1 MRTHAD
7 PAAAL
12 LTPEAVRERCGK
24 VFDLALSGRT
34 KHFDVDLARLDVAA
48 GLVVSEIRRN
58 YPRGNVPLH
67 SRWRHFELNGR
78 DLWAEILAHH
88 QPMAPDA
95 LARARIDLAVISVL
109 LDAGA
114 GADWH
119 YNDAPTEL
127 AIGRSE
133 GLALASLRMFEAGLL
148 SSTPNEDPLRVDQE
162 KLENLKPEALAHAF
176 QATPQNALP
185 GIDLRTR
192 LLNNLG
198 RALAAAPSVFAGN
211 GSVRPGHIYDYLKSR
226 SDAGGTVPARLIL
239 ITLLE
244 HLGAAWPGARRFGD
258 VMIADAG
265 DFPLLELAGAADGIV
280 PFHKLSQWLSYSLI
294 EPLQEAGL
302 TISNLDDL
310 TGLAEYRNGGLFI
323 DTRVLVLKDRSAL
336 DRAHDATSELIVEWR
351 ALTVALL
358 DRLAVRVREMT
369 GTDATSLPLGAVL
382 QGGTWSA
389 GRRIA
394 ADLRPGGPPPLTIT
408 TDGTLF

>member
-1 MRTHAD
+1 M
-7 PAAAL
+7 
-12 LTPEAVRERCGK
+12 

-48 GLVVSEIRRN
+48 GLVASEIRRN
-58 YPRGNVPLH
+58 YPSGNVPLH

-78 DLWAEILAHH
+78 DLWAEVLTRHP
-88 QPMAPDA
+88 PMSPGT

-114 GADWH
+114 GADWRYH
-119 YNDAPTEL
+119 DAATEL
-127 AIGRSE
+127 TIGRSE

-148 SSTPNEDPLRVDQE
+148 SNKPAEDPLRVDQ
-162 KLENLKPEALAHAF
+162 KSLEHLQPEALAHAF
-176 QATPQNALP
+176 QVAPQNPLP
-185 GIDLRTR
+185 GIEHRTR

-198 RALAAAPSVFAGN
+198 RAMAAAPSVFAIE
-211 GSVRPGHIYDYLKSR
+211 GSVRPGHIYDYLRSR
-226 SDAGGTVPARLIL
+226 ADTSGAVPARVIL

-258 VMIADAG
+258 VVIADAG
-265 DFPLLELAGAADGIV
+265 DFPLLKLAGAADGIV

-302 TISNLDDL
+302 TISNLDGL
-310 TGLAEYRNGGLFI
+310 TGLAEYRNGGLLL
-323 DTRVLVLKDRSAL
+323 DTRVLVLKDPSAL
-336 DRAHDATSELIVEWR
+336 QRPHDATSELVVEWR

-394 ADLRPGGPPPLTIT
+394 ADLRTGGPPPLTIS